1 MALQNI
7 IRLLNMTRIT
17 PETEYRDLQA
27 DLHKAMKAYED
38 YDVDPT
44 DPDSLSEHRRLWDGA
59 MKANEALLAA
69 AAAGVRLGV

>member
-1 MALQNI
+1 MALQYI
-7 IRLLNMTRIT
+7 IRLLNMTNIT

-27 DLHKAMKAYED
+27 TLQKAMKAYEN

-44 DPDSLSEHRRLWDGA
+44 DPDSLAEHRRLWDDA
-59 MKANEALLAA
+59 MKANDALLAS